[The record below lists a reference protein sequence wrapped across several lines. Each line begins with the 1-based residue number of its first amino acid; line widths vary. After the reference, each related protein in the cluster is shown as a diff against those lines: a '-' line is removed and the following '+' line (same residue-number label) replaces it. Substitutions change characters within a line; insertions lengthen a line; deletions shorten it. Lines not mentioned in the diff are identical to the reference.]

1 MHQIQI
7 FNFHSN
13 EVRTAT
19 DPNGDIY
26 FCLVDVANTLEI
38 SRSSD
43 LLQIQKVFVKNE
55 SSKNRGALDPKGVVK
70 LYTPTK
76 GGTQELAFISEPNLY
91 RVIFRSYKEQARQFQ
106 DWVVNEVLPAIR
118 KTGAYVSE
126 PQQPSQP
133 IGEVEDK
140 LRTIILA
147 LEHTTLSDVARETA
161 IITSAETL
169 TGVSIGYRPQIE
181 QTTYSAKELGDVLG
195 ISANR
200 VGRIANAHGLKTNE
214 YGLYYLSKSQHS
226 DKQVE
231 HFRYFE
237 KAIDKFK
244 SILENA

>member
-1 MHQIQI
+1 MHELIPLQLQTINGNAVETVSARELHA
-7 FNFHSN
+7 FLEVGRDFSN
-13 EVRTAT
+13 WVKGRISEYDFVENQDFVVFAKIGEN
-19 DPNGDIY
+19 PNGGRPSQEYYITLDMAKELSMVERNEKGKQARKY
-26 FCLVDVANTLEI
+26 FIECEKRL
-38 SRSSD
+38 
-43 LLQIQKVFVKNE
+43 
-55 SSKNRGALDPKGVVK
+55 
-70 LYTPTK
+70 
-76 GGTQELAFISEPNLY
+76 
-91 RVIFRSYKEQARQFQ
+91 KEQ
-106 DWVVNEVLPAIR
+106 
-118 KTGAYVSE
+118 TVS
-126 PQQPSQP
+126 QSVQP
-133 IGEVEDK
+133 IGELEDK
-140 LRTIILA
+140 MRVWAFVI
-147 LEHTTLSDVARETA
+147 EQTTLAPVAKETLL
-161 IITSAETL
+161 ITTAETL

>member
-1 MHQIQI
+1 MHELISLQPHDTLIQAVNARELHAFLQNRDHFATWI
-7 FNFHSN
+7 RDRIAQYDFVENQDFVTFSENSEKGRPRLEYALTLDMAKELSMVERN
-13 EVRTAT
+13 EQGKQARRYFIECEKRLKEQTAT
-19 DPNGDIY
+19 
-26 FCLVDVANTLEI
+26 
-38 SRSSD
+38 
-43 LLQIQKVFVKNE
+43 Q
-55 SSKNRGALDPKGVVK
+55 
-70 LYTPTK
+70 
-76 GGTQELAFISEPNLY
+76 
-91 RVIFRSYKEQARQFQ
+91 
-106 DWVVNEVLPAIR
+106 PA
-118 KTGAYVSE
+118 
-126 PQQPSQP
+126 QP
-133 IGEVEDK
+133 IGEIEDK
-140 LRTIILA
+140 LRAIVFA
-147 LEHTTLSDVARETA
+147 LEHTTLSDVAKETA

-169 TGVSIGYRPQIE
+169 TGISIGYRPQIE